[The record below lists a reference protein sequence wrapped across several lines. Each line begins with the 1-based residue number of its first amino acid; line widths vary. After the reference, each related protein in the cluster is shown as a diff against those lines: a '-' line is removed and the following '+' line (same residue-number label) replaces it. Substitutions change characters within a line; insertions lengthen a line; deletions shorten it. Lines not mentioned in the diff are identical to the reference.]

1 MYLEYMKGGK
11 TIRELARGNGS
22 ISLRRA
28 EAVIRL
34 KHVEL
39 EMRMVRLGVVGLC
52 CGRGFCSWRSPLR
65 NKTCFLCRYVRVY
78 ADHNVFLAGEHLL
91 SMHYDDEH
99 STFETRDTKSWSPS
113 IFLHYLTLGRSALS
127 VVSNFADD
135 TSSFSLHLGHGLHRR

>member
-39 EMRMVRLGVVGLC
+39 EMRMVRLSVVVLC
-52 CGRGFCSWRSPLR
+52 CGCGVCSWRSPLR
-65 NKTCFLCRYVRVY
+65 NKTCFY
-78 ADHNVFLAGEHLL
+78 AATLEYMLTITSFLQVSICFQCTTMMSIRPLKL
-91 SMHYDDEH
+91 
-99 STFETRDTKSWSPS
+99 ETRNR
-113 IFLHYLTLGRSALS
+113 GRLQY
-127 VVSNFADD
+127 FF
-135 TSSFSLHLGHGLHRR
+135 TI